1 VRSASLLTVVSLLA
15 APLVLVAPPAAGAA
29 SSHAPVRVPD
39 VTHMTKSAVYA
50 AMSRAGLYFHTTGPG
65 SSNGRWVSALGVRPR
80 AGTVVPWHSTVTVL
94 TSLQVPI
101 QPGHVPNVI
110 GMTKTQVNAAMAKAD
125 LYYQTTGPG
134 SANGTWVRVVGQKPR
149 AGTAVA
155 ARSTVTLTT
164 STTRAHRSSVTPA
177 GAHVPN
183 VIGMTKAQVNAAMAK
198 ADLYYQTTG
207 PGSANGTWVRVV
219 GQKPRAGTAVAAR
232 STVTLTTSSARA
244 RATTRAEVRVPNVVH
259 LTKAQVIRVFK
270 KDGLTLRATGPGSAN
285 GTWVRVVGQ
294 SPRAGTK
301 ITRHGVVTLTTTRA
315 RTPRPTTTS
324 PPTTS
329 TAPTS
334 SSTTSSLPGS
344 STDVTTTS
352 PTTTSPPTT
361 TTTTTQKVIRRRPHR
376 YRVGVATWYSYIPGR
391 CATSYLPMGTRV
403 TVRDLA
409 SGRTIHCVV
418 TDRQAVSSGRVV
430 DLSETQFSLLA
441 PLWRGVVRVKVS
453 W

>member
-1 VRSASLLTVVSLLA
+1 
-15 APLVLVAPPAAGAA
+15 
-29 SSHAPVRVPD
+29 
-39 VTHMTKSAVYA
+39 
-50 AMSRAGLYFHTTGPG
+50 
-65 SSNGRWVSALGVRPR
+65 
-80 AGTVVPWHSTVTVL
+80 
-94 TSLQVPI
+94 
-101 QPGHVPNVI
+101 
-110 GMTKTQVNAAMAKAD
+110 
-125 LYYQTTGPG
+125 
-134 SANGTWVRVVGQKPR
+134 
-149 AGTAVA
+149 
-155 ARSTVTLTT
+155 
-164 STTRAHRSSVTPA
+164 
-177 GAHVPN
+177 
-183 VIGMTKAQVNAAMAK
+183 AAMAK